1 MGNEGN
7 VHKKVSGVWQ
17 GDGEDTHTGAVE
29 SDELSEQRK
38 ERHSIVK

>member
-1 MGNEGN
+1 MREMFT
-7 VHKKVSGVWQ
+7 KKSVEYGR
-17 GDGEDTHTGAVE
+17 ETERTHTGAVE